1 MTVPS
6 GGGRAN
12 GTILVA
18 TVAALLIV
26 ALAGALALTS
36 GVGPFD
42 AGPPERGVTTAAPA
56 PDGDSDEP
64 GSSGDSDGSD
74 GSASGSGADG
84 GGDGSNGGSDG
95 EASADTPAPPPYGF
109 DVVRTENCGN
119 TCRDVTVRL
128 TNNRNATAN
137 DVVVTTR
144 IYAGNSTGEDARVWE
159 GRRDVGTLEPEGSTT
174 ATERVSLSYF
184 EALTVKQRGGW
195 ITIVTTVESEEITRT
210 FEERRQVA

>member
-1 MTVPS
+1 MTDPS
-6 GGGRAN
+6 GGGRTN

-18 TVAALLIV
+18 TVAALLTV
-26 ALAGALALTS
+26 ALAGALTLTS
-36 GVGPFD
+36 GVGPLD
-42 AGPPERGVTTAAPA
+42 AGPPERGLATATPA
-56 PDGDSDEP
+56 PDGDSDDP
-64 GSSGDSDGSD
+64 GGSGGSGGSD
-74 GSASGSGADG
+74 GSAGSGGDG
-84 GGDGSNGGSDG
+84 GGGGSNDGSDG
-95 EASADTPAPPPYGF
+95 GASADTPAPPPYGF
-109 DVVRTENCGN
+109 DVLRTENCGN

-128 TNNRNATAN
+128 TNNRDATAN

-184 EALTVKQRGGW
+184 EALSIKQKGGW
-195 ITIVTTVESEEITRT
+195 ITIVTTVESEGITRR